1 MAAGLADCL
10 DEAFDRIEDFLA
22 VQQPLSLQEHEPLM
36 LLQAAVGLGHDERE
50 RLIERVP
57 RISDGQDVLGPL
69 ALGVLIGL
77 FAAQLREDNAHD
89 PAT

>member
-10 DEAFDRIEDFLA
+10 DDAFDRIEDFLA
-22 VQQPLSLQEHEPLM
+22 VQQPLSLQDHEPLM
-36 LLQAAVGLGHDERE
+36 LLQAAAGIGHDERE

-57 RISDGQDVLGPL
+57 RISERQDVLGPL

-77 FAAQLREDNAHD
+77 FAAQLHEDPAHD
-89 PAT
+89 AQI